1 MRVLIADDDKR
12 CAEFMAALVEAAGH
26 EVVAVETGGGL
37 AVIQTYARLLPDCL
51 LLDVMMPKFNGFTVA
66 QQVRSR
72 VPTAHIIMMS
82 GLVAED
88 YPAARQC
95 NPDAWLSKPIA
106 FEDLC
111 AALHRAAEHVAA

>member
-12 CAEFMAALVEAAGH
+12 CAEFMSALVEAAGH

-37 AVIQTYARLLPDCL
+37 AVMQSYARHMPDCL

-72 VPTAHIIMMS
+72 TPGAHIIMMS
-82 GLVAED
+82 GLVRED
-88 YPAARQC
+88 YPAARHC
-95 NPDAWLSKPIA
+95 HPDAWLTKPIA

-111 AALHRAAEHVAA
+111 AALSRAADRIAA